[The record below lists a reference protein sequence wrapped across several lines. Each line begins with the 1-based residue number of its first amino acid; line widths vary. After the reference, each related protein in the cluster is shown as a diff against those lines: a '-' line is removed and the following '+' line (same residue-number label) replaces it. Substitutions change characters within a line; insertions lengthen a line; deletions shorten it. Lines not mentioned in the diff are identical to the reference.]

1 MYRWSCLSMEAWHV
15 TPYTGIIREKSR
27 VHYVV
32 LYVEYVHGGTL
43 PVKSGANVEA
53 ISRAKT
59 YEKVVRDSI
68 TLTLCHLVTCTLH
81 RDIHFLFTSP

>member
-53 ISRAKT
+53 ISTDEKEWLEILSHSHSTWPWRVMLLLLRDYATFDYAK
-59 YEKVVRDSI
+59 
-68 TLTLCHLVTCTLH
+68 
-81 RDIHFLFTSP
+81 